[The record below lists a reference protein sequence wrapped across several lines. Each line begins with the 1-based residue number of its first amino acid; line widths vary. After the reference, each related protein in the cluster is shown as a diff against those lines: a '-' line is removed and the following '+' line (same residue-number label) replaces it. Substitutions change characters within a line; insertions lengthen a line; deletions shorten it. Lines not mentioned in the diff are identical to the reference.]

1 MFVTFTISCSSPLLL
16 QVHSFNHFDLR
27 ELSSEILIYSRKKYS
42 RADTANMVVPSSFPA
57 VKAHLDHVQS
67 DPSVG
72 LDTTLL
78 DKLKIELTENV
89 DPTVPATLLT
99 QIPQLLPVLQED
111 PTPLTVLGTRAAAY
125 FSFAD
130 LRSIEP
136 SVNFVAGFKV
146 PSPPINLLALSL
158 LEKAGQAPSDAAIVA
173 GDSELVASLVEL
185 WLSTSSTEVA
195 QAALD
200 TIWALLEIDNES
212 SRGNGADDKV
222 GGQGLVWRRMFTDK
236 DVYGT
241 LFSICS
247 LSNNGP
253 GNLPKRDKTVAQGRL
268 MGLLERAGSLRWDII
283 STSQVPEIESKY
295 QSNSLLHFAACQMV
309 DKSDVL
315 MHMTLLNFL
324 HDILEIDAPGLVAR
338 NYVQSASTFSSPAL
352 DFLIAHDVHQTVLG
366 YYLDESKLDPVDISI
381 LYGPVMAYVAQYTE
395 LYPNHFLQNQQSLL
409 DRVLVRVTE
418 SLRISSTQWA
428 HGQIP
433 SGQLNVLSSLPRVLL
448 VEASK
453 QGLNPVLT
461 LPTNSPS
468 KEALN
473 VLAKIFHG
481 PPRSSTPNSTELNS
495 SGQTPTDWH
504 KEAAAARFLYFAY
517 LNHHPRLWKDIVAS
531 ADILVM
537 KDISL
542 ASMSFMKAI
551 VTANWQT
558 LTDEVIAPVP
568 GMGSRFQLPSEQSLG
583 SVSPSVQG
591 SLPASGPWAILTP
604 PALLTLLPYLFK
616 PPRSYAEFVG
626 GGAGDAE
633 NAVWK
638 IATAKY
644 DVLVTLHDR
653 MKELDDKTPEFE
665 DIVRTLQQRV
675 RDGPLGP
682 ATRTV
687 PNVETIGL

>member
-1 MFVTFTISCSSPLLL
+1 
-16 QVHSFNHFDLR
+16 
-27 ELSSEILIYSRKKYS
+27 
-42 RADTANMVVPSSFPA
+42 MVVPSSFPA
-57 VKAHLDHVQS
+57 VKAHLDQVQN
-67 DPSVG
+67 DPSIS

-89 DPTVPATLLT
+89 DPSVPATLLT

-111 PTPLTVLGTRAAAY
+111 PTPLTVLGTRATVY

-136 SVNFVAGFKV
+136 SVNFVAGFKA

-158 LEKAGQAPSDAAIVA
+158 LEKAGQIPSDAAIVA

-212 SRGNGADDKV
+212 PRENGGYEKV
-222 GGQGLVWRRMFTDK
+222 GGQGLVWRRIFTDK

-247 LSNNGP
+247 LSDNGP

-268 MGLLERAGSLRWDII
+268 MGLLERAGRLRWDII

-309 DKSDVL
+309 DKSDIL
-315 MHMTLLNFL
+315 MHMTLLKFFR
-324 HDILEIDAPGLVAR
+324 DILEIDAPGLVAR
-338 NYVQSASTFSSPAL
+338 SYVQSASTFSSPAL
-352 DFLIAHDVHQTVLG
+352 DFLIAHNIHPTVLE
-366 YYLDESKLDPVDISI
+366 YYLDESKLDPVDLSF
-381 LYGPVMAYVAQYTE
+381 LYGPVMTYVAQYTE
-395 LYPNHFLQNQQSLL
+395 LYPNHFLQNQQSLS
-409 DRVLVRVTE
+409 DRILERVIG
-418 SLRISSTQWA
+418 SLRISSMQWA

-433 SGQLNVLSSLPRVLL
+433 SGQLNVLCSLPRVLL

-453 QGLNPVLT
+453 QGLNPMLA
-461 LPTNSPS
+461 LPTNPPS

-473 VLAKIFHG
+473 ALARILHG
-481 PPRSSTPNSTELNS
+481 PQRSSNPNSTELNS

-504 KEAAAARFLYFAY
+504 KEAAAARFLYFTY
-517 LNHHPRLWKDIVAS
+517 LNHHPSLWKDIVAS

-537 KDISL
+537 KDVSL
-542 ASMSFMKAI
+542 ASMSFMQAI

-558 LTDEVIAPVP
+558 LIDEVIAPVP

-583 SVSPSVQG
+583 SVSPSEQG
-591 SLPASGPWAILTP
+591 SLPASGSWAVLTP

>member
-1 MFVTFTISCSSPLLL
+1 MFVMFAYQLLFPAAPPGSPTR
-16 QVHSFNHFDLR
+16 VFLR
-27 ELSSEILIYSRKKYS
+27 NLDIFESE
-42 RADTANMVVPSSFPA
+42 TAQNTVNMVVPSSFPA
-57 VKAHLDHVQS
+57 VKAHLDQVQN
-67 DPSVG
+67 DPSIS

-89 DPTVPATLLT
+89 DPSVPATLLT

-111 PTPLTVLGTRAAAY
+111 PTPLTVLGTRATAY

-136 SVNFVAGFKV
+136 SVNFVAGFKA

-158 LEKAGQAPSDAAIVA
+158 LEKAGQIPSDAAIVA
-173 GDSELVASLVEL
+173 GDSELVASLIEL

-212 SRGNGADDKV
+212 PRENGGDEKV
-222 GGQGLVWRRMFTDK
+222 GGQGLVWRRIFTDK

-247 LSNNGP
+247 LSDNGP

-268 MGLLERAGSLRWDII
+268 MGLLERAGRLRWDII

-309 DKSDVL
+309 DKSDIL
-315 MHMTLLNFL
+315 MHMTLLKFFR
-324 HDILEIDAPGLVAR
+324 DILEIDAPGLVAR
-338 NYVQSASTFSSPAL
+338 SYVQSASTFSSPAL
-352 DFLIAHDVHQTVLG
+352 DFLIAHNIHPTVLE
-366 YYLDESKLDPVDISI
+366 YYLDESKLDPVDLSF
-381 LYGPVMAYVAQYTE
+381 LHGPVMTYVAQYTE
-395 LYPNHFLQNQQSLL
+395 LYPNHFLQNQQSLS
-409 DRVLVRVTE
+409 DRILERVIE
-418 SLRISSTQWA
+418 SLRISSMQWA

-433 SGQLNVLSSLPRVLL
+433 SGQLNVLCSLPRVLL

-453 QGLNPVLT
+453 QGLNPVLA
-461 LPTNSPS
+461 LPTNPPS

-473 VLAKIFHG
+473 ALARILHG
-481 PPRSSTPNSTELNS
+481 PQRSSNPNSTELNS

-504 KEAAAARFLYFAY
+504 KEAAAARFLYFTY
-517 LNHHPRLWKDIVAS
+517 LNHHPSLWKDIVAS

-537 KDISL
+537 KDVSL
-542 ASMSFMKAI
+542 ASMSFMQAI

-583 SVSPSVQG
+583 SVSPSEQG
-591 SLPASGPWAILTP
+591 SLPASGSWAVLTP